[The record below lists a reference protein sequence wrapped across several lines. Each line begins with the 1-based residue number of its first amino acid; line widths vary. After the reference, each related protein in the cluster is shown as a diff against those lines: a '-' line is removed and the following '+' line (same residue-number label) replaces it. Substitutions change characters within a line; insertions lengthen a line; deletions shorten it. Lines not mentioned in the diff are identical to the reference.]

1 MISKLRI
8 CDGKLSGIFKK
19 AAEDQEL
26 QAIFSQIKDPDEA
39 YELAISIQ
47 PDFTKEEFIEAMT
60 AIRDSMSEDLT
71 DEDMAKS
78 AGGADPE
85 VISIAV
91 TGATAV
97 TAISAMA
104 AGV

>member
-1 MISKLRI
+1 
-8 CDGKLSGIFKK
+8 
-19 AAEDQEL
+19 
-26 QAIFSQIKDPDEA
+26 
-39 YELAISIQ
+39 
-47 PDFTKEEFIEAMT
+47 
-60 AIRDSMSEDLT
+60 MSEDLT